1 MKTTTAPAPATEAT
15 TTTNDLRHG
24 ITIISG
30 NERTTIKIRLN
41 DECNNGH
48 EDFSITADVDEK
60 RKNGRWV
67 NLMAGCCHDQILKL
81 RPDLAPFVTLHL
93 CTHEGLPMHS
103 AANAF
108 YWFAGFSGGLGQQY
122 HGGSGKSGN
131 SAEDCRR
138 IFAEHIHATNEQVAA
153 IVAAM
158 PRTELELRAVLEDH
172 GFIAQWKGEADAA
185 IAMLEQ
191 WTGKKFKS
199 TATRGLWDTVTPEQR
214 AQIEHRRASGY
225 YTPEQV
231 AARDKAKAKAQKS
244 AKLAEIRADLA
255 KKIEKEQRG
264 AQVALYMAERYFPRF
279 RNFIYYTHS
288 NTISFNWSST
298 EKLTTR
304 DEFDQ
309 VVAEA
314 DRSALPEG
322 IAFTF
327 QDRPKY

>member
-1 MKTTTAPAPATEAT
+1 MKTIIAPAPATET

-24 ITIISG
+24 ITLIMG

-41 DECNNGH
+41 DECKNGH
-48 EDFSITADVDEK
+48 EDFSITADIDEK
-60 RKNGRWV
+60 SKNGKWRE
-67 NLMAGCCHDQILKL
+67 AGGGCCHDHILKL
-81 RPDLAPFVTLHL
+81 RPDLALFVMLHL

-103 AANAF
+103 SANAF
-108 YWFAGFSGGLGQQY
+108 HWFAGFNGGLGQQY
-122 HGGSGKSGN
+122 HGGSGSGGKD
-131 SAEDCRR
+131 ADTCRKY
-138 IFAEHIHATNEQVAA
+138 FAEHIHATEEQVAA

-172 GFIAQWKGEADAA
+172 GFLAQWKGEADAA

-199 TATRGLWDTVTPEQR
+199 NATNGQWQRVTPEQR
-214 AQIEHRRASGY
+214 AEIEHRRASGY
-225 YTPEQV
+225 YTPEQT
-231 AARDKAKAKAQKS
+231 AARDKEKAEAQKA

-255 KKIEKEQRG
+255 RKIEKEQRDT
-264 AQVALYMAERYFPRF
+264 QVSLYMTERYFPRY
-279 RNFIYYTHS
+279 RNFIYYPHI
-288 NTISFNWSST
+288 NTISFNCSST
-298 EKLTTR
+298 EKLITR
-304 DEFDQ
+304 GEFDQ

-322 IAFTF
+322 IEFTF

>member
-1 MKTTTAPAPATEAT
+1 MKTIAAPAPAPEATT

-30 NERTTIKIRLN
+30 NERTTIKIKLN

-60 RKNGRWV
+60 RGGNWRDQMG
-67 NLMAGCCHDQILKL
+67 GCCHDHILAL

-108 YWFAGFSGGLGQQY
+108 YWFAGFGPGLSVSR
-122 HGGSGKSGN
+122 HGDSSKTPD
-131 SAEDCRR
+131 ECRR
-138 IFAEHIHATNEQVAA
+138 IFAEHIRATDEQVAA

-172 GFIAQWKGEADAA
+172 GFLAQWKGEADAA

-199 TATRGLWDTVTPEQR
+199 TATSGQWEPVTLEQR
-214 AQIEHRRASGY
+214 AEIEHRRASGY

-231 AARDKAKAKAQKS
+231 AARDKAKAEAQKA

-255 KKIEKEQRG
+255 KKIEKEQR
-264 AQVALYMAERYFPRF
+264 ATQVALYMTERYFPRF

-298 EKLTTR
+298 EKLITR

-314 DRSALPEG
+314 EQSELPEG
-322 IAFTF
+322 IEFAF

>member
-1 MKTTTAPAPATEAT
+1 MK

-24 ITIISG
+24 ITLIRD

-60 RKNGRWV
+60 RGGFWRDQ
-67 NLMAGCCHDQILKL
+67 MGGCCHEHILKL
-81 RPDLAPFVTLHL
+81 RPDLAPFVKLHL

-108 YWFAGFSGGLGQQY
+108 YWFAGFNGGLGQQY
-122 HGGSGKSGN
+122 HGGNGNDGK
-131 SAEDCRR
+131 SAEDYRR
-138 IFAEHIHATNEQVAA
+138 IFAEHIHATEEQVAA

-158 PRTELELRAVLEDH
+158 PRTEIELRAVLEDH
-172 GFIAQWKGEADAA
+172 GFIAQWKVEADAA
-185 IAMLEQ
+185 IAMLEK

-199 TATRGLWDTVTPEQR
+199 TATRGQWEPVTPEQR
-214 AQIEHRRASGY
+214 AEIEQRRASGY
-225 YTPEQV
+225 YMPEQV
-231 AARDKAKAKAQKS
+231 EKRDKEKAEAQKA

-255 KKIEKEQRG
+255 KKIEKEQRNT
-264 AQVALYMAERYFPRF
+264 QVALYMTERYFPRF

-298 EKLTTR
+298 EKLISR
-304 DEFDQ
+304 EDFVDILN
-309 VVAEA
+309 EA

-322 IAFTF
+322 IEFTF
-327 QDRPKY
+327 QDRPEY